1 MTGTRRAGLVVLWL
15 LALAVLAFGVSRS
28 LVVGNDLRS
37 FMPPAQTA
45 DQRLLLDQ
53 IGEGPAARLLLL
65 AISAPAPDTSV
76 GLSQALAAALR
87 GDARFSEVLN
97 GDADLSTLDP
107 KWLPYR
113 YLLAPTLDHAAFDL
127 DGPILFGHILRFSA
141 CRTSY
146 CYC

>member
-1 MTGTRRAGLVVLWL
+1 MTGTRRAGLIALWL
-15 LALAVLAFGVSRS
+15 VALAVLAFGVSRA

-65 AISAPAPDTSV
+65 AISAPTPESSV
-76 GLSQALAAALR
+76 ALSQELAAALR
-87 GDARFSEVLN
+87 GVARFSEVLN

-107 KWLPYR
+107 QWLPYR
-113 YLLAPTLDHAAFDL
+113 YLLAPTFDRATF
-127 DGPILFGHILRFSA
+127 DADYLRSQLEQRLSVRPLRA
-141 CRTSY
+141 L
-146 CYC
+146 